1 MLPEA
6 LDTLPQWVVD
16 GALLGLALS
25 LAVAGLFYVLVR
37 FFPSETPEY
46 QTEVD
51 SETRRRAEMRDYLDA
66 IGEQYAEGHFVEG
79 QHVAFYLPKRD
90 VAITFDARAYYR
102 IARTDTEPVL
112 VEHELPGVA
121 LGYRLPFETPD
132 VDFGADENG
141 RLSPREAAHAALGLP
156 VGATVDE
163 IKGAYRERVKEV
175 HPDHGGDEDEFK
187 RLREAYT
194 TAKKHAG

>member
-6 LDTLPQWVVD
+6 LETLPRWVID
-16 GALLGLALS
+16 GALLGVVLS
-25 LAVAGLFYVLVR
+25 LVVAGLFYVMVR
-37 FFPSETPEY
+37 YFPGERPREKRT
-46 QTEVD
+46 TD

-102 IARTDTEPVL
+102 IAHSETEPVL

-132 VDFGADENG
+132 VDFDGEDALDP
-141 RLSPREAAHAALGLP
+141 SEAAYAALGLP
-156 VGATVDE
+156 TGASVEDV
-163 IKGAYRERVKEV
+163 KGAYRERVKEV

-194 TAKKHAG
+194 TAKKHAS